1 LERLSKYFFELKF
14 RDELNIESVI
24 WHDSHLNLGGK
35 IIFYRE
41 LFDKGGEI
49 FSKTFSK
56 LISPTSDFHLIKLL
70 MEFMFMTSLI

>member
-1 LERLSKYFFELKF
+1 MFRSRTILERLSKYFFELKF

-41 LFDKGGEI
+41 LFDKGGLLI
-49 FSKTFSK
+49 RDLLNDNNTYKTLEEVK
-56 LISPTSDFHLIKLL
+56 DQ
-70 MEFMFMTSLI
+70 